1 MHLYLENPPITL
13 CLKCKK
19 PARSHT
25 VCYNCGYYNG
35 KEIID
40 VLGQLTKKEKKA
52 REKEIKTAEKQDTAE
67 KPLTMEGL
75 SKK

>member
-1 MHLYLENPPITL
+1 MHLFLKSPAITL

-19 PARSHT
+19 PVRSHT

-35 KEIID
+35 KEVID

-52 REKEIKTAEKQDTAE
+52 REKEIKTAEKEE
-67 KPLTMEGL
+67 KSSKPMTMEEL